1 MAKKSKLNPFTG
13 RWRIVSMSAWKD
25 EGLNEEGQA
34 FIEFDEE
41 GVGKFQFG
49 NVQGLTDHY
58 RSKKRDGKRLAQF
71 SWDGEGV
78 DGMPLEG
85 IGWVILE
92 GGEMSGTISIYLGDD
107 LQFVA
112 KRAQQHRVGGDEGS

>member
-1 MAKKSKLNPFTG
+1 MKTTNWSRTMAKSKSPFIG
-13 RWRIVSMSAWKD
+13 SWHIVSMSAWED
-25 EGLNEEGQA
+25 EALNEEGQL

-41 GVGKFQFG
+41 GMGKCQFG
-49 NVQGLTDHY
+49 NVQGLTDHF
-58 RSKKRDGKRLAQF
+58 RSKKRDEKRLAQF

-78 DGMPLEG
+78 DRMPLEG

-92 GGEMSGTISIYLGDD
+92 GGEMSGTISIHLGDD

-112 KRAQQHRVGGDEGS
+112 KRAKQ